1 MKDDE
6 KLLVVED
13 LTKIFT
19 IGGRL
24 FGSKLVAVNKVN
36 FEIKQGY
43 PEILTLAGESGSGK
57 TTLGRMILGLV
68 EPTRGREL
76 YKGKDI
82 RKIRSRKEQ
91 LWFMKEVQ
99 PVFQNP
105 FETFNPLKKVD
116 SYLYETA
123 TNYGIANNKRDT
135 RAAVDE
141 ALISVDLSPK
151 EIEGRYPH
159 ELSGGQVQRVSIARA
174 LINRPF
180 LLIADEPVSM
190 VDASIRMSI
199 INLFKDLKE
208 KYDISVIYITHDLAT
223 AYYIGN
229 RIAIMLRGSIVEFG
243 PIEKVLSNPLHPYTE
258 TLLESV
264 PKANPDERWKE
275 EIKLSMLEVKE
286 FTKLGCKFSDRCP
299 YFLDICQGLEPE
311 NVLVDDRIVRCH
323 RFSEKGE

>member
-68 EPTRGREL
+68 EPTHGREL

-123 TNYGIANNKRDT
+123 TNYGVADNKRDM

-223 AYYIGN
+223 AYYIGD

-264 PKANPDERWKE
+264 PKVNPDERWKE

-299 YFLDICQGLEPE
+299 YSLDICQELEPE

-323 RFSEKGE
+323 RFSEKEG